1 MNNTTKRA
9 YFLYI
14 FIIAFL
20 VGIGFMFYSFYTH
33 GEEWVSM
40 TANRHLY
47 SNGQILNAGSIY
59 DRNGERL
66 AYSENGQR
74 SYHGSETVRKAF
86 LHSIGDT
93 SGFIAT
99 GVQTVYGN
107 QLSGYDFVNGVYNL
121 KKFGRGNDVTLT
133 LDAKVCKIAYE
144 AMGGRKGTVAVYNYK
159 TGEIICM
166 VSTPSFDPL
175 NKPTDIDSN
184 SAYEGVYI
192 NRFFTGVY
200 TPGST
205 FKTVTAIC
213 AIQNIPDLDSRRFN
227 CTGSYNAGT
236 GIVKCNGVHGVLD
249 FEEGFNNSC
258 NCVFA
263 ELAIELGTAKM
274 TQTAN
279 QLGFN
284 VKDNMG
290 ETPISKSSFNVSKAS
305 PSDLGWAG
313 IGQYTTLANP
323 CHMLTLMGA
332 IANGGTAIKPYY
344 INCITTPAGVSTPIG
359 TTTKSETITLDS
371 AIANRMVDYMRS
383 NVVNKYGDSTF
394 KNLQMCGKTGTAQ
407 VDNGDPHSWFVGFSM
422 NPETPYAVVCVAENS
437 GYGLDIA
444 GTISN
449 TVMQA
454 VCFPK

>member
-9 YFLYI
+9 YFLYV

-20 VGIGFMFYSFYTH
+20 VGLGFMFYSFYTN
-33 GEEWVSM
+33 GAEWASM
-40 TANRHLY
+40 PVNRHLY
-47 SNGQILNAGSIY
+47 SNGQIINAGSIY
-59 DRNGERL
+59 DRNGVRL
-66 AYSENGQR
+66 AYSENGKR
-74 SYHGSETVRKAF
+74 RYNDSEVIRKAF
-86 LHSIGDT
+86 LHSLGDT
-93 SGFIAT
+93 SGYIST
-99 GVQTVYGN
+99 GVQSVYGH

-121 KKFGRGNDVTLT
+121 KKYGRGNDVILT
-133 LDAKVCKIAYE
+133 LDAEVCQIAYE
-144 AMGGRKGTVAVYNYK
+144 ALGERKGTVAVYNYE

-166 VSTPSFDPL
+166 VSTPTFDPL
-175 NKPTDIDSN
+175 NKPTDIDTN
-184 SAYEGVYI
+184 PDYVGAYI

-213 AIQNIPDLDSRRFN
+213 AIENISDLDSRTFR
-227 CTGSYNAGT
+227 CTGSYDAGT
-236 GIVKCNGVHGVLD
+236 GTVKCNGVHGVVD
-249 FEEGFNNSC
+249 FEEGFNQSC

-263 ELAIELGTAKM
+263 ELAIELGKDKL

-284 VKDNMG
+284 TKEDMG
-290 ETPISKSSFNVSKAS
+290 DTPISKSSFNISEAT
-305 PSDLGWAG
+305 PSEIGWAG

-344 INCITTPAGVSTPIG
+344 INCIQTPAGESTPVG
-359 TTTKSETITLDS
+359 TTTNSSTINLDS
-371 AIANRMVDYMRS
+371 ATADRMVRYMRS
-383 NVVNKYGDSTF
+383 NVTNKYGDSSF
-394 KNLQMCGKTGTAQ
+394 PGLQMCGKTGTAQ
-407 VDNGDPHSWFVGFSM
+407 VDNGEPHSWFVGFSM

-437 GYGLDIA
+437 GYGLDVA
-444 GTISN
+444 GSISN

-454 VCFPK
+454 VCK